1 MSITGRS
8 WTTEELRRV
17 AEDDRLAT
25 LLLNKE
31 HLSNEEWRVSF
42 TLKAREFH
50 LWVKDQEETIIF
62 KAINEESLGW
72 FLKQQYH
79 QLELEQIVQI
89 IEVIT
94 SHVDIPLETL
104 KLGGQLR

>member
-17 AEDDRLAT
+17 AEDNRLAT

-50 LWVKDQEETIIF
+50 IWIENQEEVIVV

-72 FLKQQYH
+72 FLKQPYH
-79 QLELEQIVQI
+79 QLELEQIVQV

>member
-1 MSITGRS
+1 MSITDRS

-31 HLSNEEWRVSF
+31 RLSNEEWRVYY
-42 TLKAREFH
+42 TLKARKFQV
-50 LWVKDQEETIIF
+50 WVKDQEEITVV

-72 FLKQQYH
+72 FLKQEYH
-79 QLELEQIVQI
+79 QLELEQIVEVT
-89 IEVIT
+89 EVIT
-94 SHVDIPLETL
+94 SYVDIPLEKL
-104 KLGGQLR
+104 KLGGV